1 MAPADPLG
9 VFLGRELRVVDDE
22 VGIGEEGRVAQVAA
36 DDLPLATGD
45 LAGERLMVAG
55 IDNHATVRLE
65 PVAQRQ
71 RGVVEVLRPDMDIL
85 DLELAL
91 DQLMVADGGT
101 ELVDGDRE
109 VGATASAPT
118 RFP

>member
-1 MAPADPLG
+1 
-9 VFLGRELRVVDDE
+9 
-22 VGIGEEGRVAQVAA
+22 
-36 DDLPLATGD
+36 
-45 LAGERLMVAG
+45 MVAG
-55 IDNHATVRLE
+55 IDNHATVSLE

-109 VGATASAPT
+109 VRGLHLPRQA
-118 RFP
+118 FP